1 MKLMIETKKQEIEA
15 AFQKAAESARAFNE
29 DLMAMRSVEFPSLE
43 GLTNEER
50 NELMKMGRDLD
61 MRSAFLLRSL
71 LVQHGNVLWI

>member
-1 MKLMIETKKQEIEA
+1 MIETKKQEIEA

-29 DLMAMRSVEFPSLE
+29 DLMAMRSIELPSLE
-43 GLTNEER
+43 ELGSQEER
-50 NELMKMGRDLD
+50 NEIMKVGRDLD

>member
-1 MKLMIETKKQEIEA
+1 MFDEKKQEIEA

-29 DLMAMRSVEFPSLE
+29 DLMAMRNIKFPSLE

-50 NELMKMGRDLD
+50 NEIIKIGRDLD

-71 LVQHGNVLWI
+71 LVPHGNVLWI

>member
-1 MKLMIETKKQEIEA
+1 MFDEKKQEIEA

-29 DLMAMRSVEFPSLE
+29 DLMAMRNIKFPRLE

-50 NELMKMGRDLD
+50 NEIIKIGRDLD

>member
-1 MKLMIETKKQEIEA
+1 MIETKKQEIEA

-29 DLMAMRSVEFPSLE
+29 DLMAMRSIELPGLE
-43 GLTNEER
+43 ELGSQEER
-50 NELMKMGRDLD
+50 NEIMKVGRDLD

>member
-1 MKLMIETKKQEIEA
+1 MIETKKQEIEA

-29 DLMAMRSVEFPSLE
+29 DLMAMRSIELPGLE
-43 GLTNEER
+43 ELGTQEER
-50 NELMKMGRDLD
+50 NEIMKVGRDLD